1 MTGGSPGGSVPQ
13 SLGDQTPF
21 VMVPAFAEAA
31 STSVAVK
38 KQSFCHLSSITCSV
52 KNRPWQQSP
61 YMTTNRE
68 DNEARSLRRLIKHP
82 V

>member
-38 KQSFCHLSSITCSV
+38 KTVVLPFVFNHLLGKKPSLAAISI
-52 KNRPWQQSP
+52 
-61 YMTTNRE
+61 Y
-68 DNEARSLRRLIKHP
+68 DN
-82 V
+82 